1 MNHDVAI
8 GGQTIATRWMG
19 KFVRQDIWDC
29 DNHGSPSLPTTW
41 ELGEYSQYHAVLVLY
56 RIY

>member
-1 MNHDVAI
+1 MNHEVAI
-8 GGQTIATRWMG
+8 SGQRIVTRWMG
-19 KFVRQDIWDC
+19 KFARQDICDC
-29 DNHGSPSLPTTW
+29 DNHGSLPTTW